1 MERFSKDW
9 WIEFIRVSTIRALWT
24 FCQTLM
30 SLVAVDNMN
39 LLKVEWKMV
48 LLTSLIS
55 AMLSYAKSFIVSV
68 PEMEL
73 MNYKVKEIK

>member
-1 MERFSKDW
+1 MEKFSKDW

-55 AMLSYAKSFIVSV
+55 AMLSYAKSFIISV